1 MNLVLPYPV
10 LFRRWRFLDRSK
22 PFSQQGFWGDM
33 RYIIVIMNPLI
44 PQPSD
49 NSDEEIT
56 HHLAMEVYQAT
67 QEANQ

>member
-1 MNLVLPYPV
+1 
-10 LFRRWRFLDRSK
+10 
-22 PFSQQGFWGDM
+22 M

-49 NSDEEIT
+49 HSDEEIT

-67 QEANQ
+67 QEANQWKAHTAKISDVCDKLPPDVCIE